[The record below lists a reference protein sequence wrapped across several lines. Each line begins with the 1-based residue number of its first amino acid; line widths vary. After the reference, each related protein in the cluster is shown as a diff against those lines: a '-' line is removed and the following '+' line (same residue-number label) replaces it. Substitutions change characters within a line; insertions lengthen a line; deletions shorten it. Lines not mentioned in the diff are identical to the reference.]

1 MMKDKLK
8 NSLWMIAEK
17 LIAVFGLI
25 FVTSYVAKYV
35 GPATFGIISIS
46 MLVFQ
51 FIQTIALMGSD
62 VILLK
67 RIAQNRRS
75 GLRLMMATFLL
86 VLVLYAVLALAGVA
100 IMEQAWRPEAWIF
113 IAAAAVACLFSALDL
128 VNIYNEA
135 MLNARLNVIANVIGL
150 AISLTV
156 RFFISWYALDP
167 RYLAL
172 PIVLATLIP
181 FVIKLTIFLR
191 YDRQAPVPA
200 LRQMKK
206 YSRYMVASGLSLI
219 FSAIAVALYTRLNQV
234 SVSYFLGVKEA
245 GIFSVALTLSTAWV
259 FLPSALLASFYPA
272 FFAERNQQQA
282 IVKAQK
288 LHLLVIGVSALVIL
302 AIWLLSG
309 WFIREFYGAE
319 YLDAVAPMLLLSIGA
334 MCAVL
339 SSVMDRFIIKYNGY
353 RYLVKKT
360 FAVLL
365 VCLIS
370 SLLLVPHFG
379 LTGAAMSVVITEFL
393 SFSLLNY
400 FFAAQPVMHIHR
412 IFFNPRKLWL
422 LFTDIKTSDSKES
435 LS

>member
-1 MMKDKLK
+1 MKDKLK
-8 NSLWMIAEK
+8 NSMWMIAEK

-35 GPATFGIISIS
+35 GPTTFGIISVS

-51 FIQTIALMGSD
+51 FIQSIAAMGSD

-67 RIAQNRRS
+67 RISQNRHS
-75 GLRLMMATFLL
+75 GIRLMMATFLL
-86 VLVLYAVLALAGVA
+86 VLVLYCALAASGMV
-100 IMEQAWRPEAWIF
+100 IMGEEWSREALIF
-113 IAAAAVACLFSALDL
+113 ICAAAVACLFSSLDL

-135 MLNARLNVIANVIGL
+135 MLNARLNVIANVAGL

-156 RFFISWYALDP
+156 RFFISWYELDP
-167 RYLAL
+167 HYLAI
-172 PIVLATLIP
+172 PIVLATLLP
-181 FVIKLTIFLR
+181 FSIKLAIFMH
-191 YDRQAPVPA
+191 YHRQIPVPA

-206 YSRYMVASGLSLI
+206 YSRYMVASGISLV
-219 FSAIAVALYTRLNQV
+219 FSVIAVAIYTRVNQV
-234 SVSYFLGVKEA
+234 SVSYFLGIKEA
-245 GIFSVALTLSTAWV
+245 GIFAVAMTLATSWV
-259 FLPSALLASFYPA
+259 FLPNALLASFFPA
-272 FFAERNQQQA
+272 FFAERDSEQS
-282 IVKAQK
+282 IIKAQK
-288 LHLLVIGVSALVIL
+288 LHLLVLGVSGGVIM

-309 WFIREFYGAE
+309 WFIRDFYGEA
-319 YLDAVAPMLLLSIGA
+319 YLDAVAPTLLLSVGA

-360 FAVLL
+360 FAVLII
-365 VCLIS
+365 CLAS
-370 SLLLVPHFG
+370 SVILVPIFG
-379 LTGAAMSVVITEFL
+379 LTGAAMSVVLTEFL

-400 FFAAQPVMHIHR
+400 FFAAQPVMRIHQ

-422 LFTDIKTSDSKES
+422 LFSNIKTSDSKES

>member
-1 MMKDKLK
+1 MKDKLK

-17 LIAVFGLI
+17 LIAVLGLI

-35 GPATFGIISIS
+35 GPTTFGIISLS

-51 FIQTIALMGSD
+51 FVQTIAQMGSD

-67 RIAQNRRS
+67 RISQKRYS
-75 GLRLMMATFLL
+75 GIRLMISTFFL
-86 VLVLYAVLALAGVA
+86 VLVLYALLSLVGFLVMQEELSSDALV
-100 IMEQAWRPEAWIF
+100 F
-113 IAAAAVACLFSALDL
+113 IGAAAFACLFSAIDL
-128 VNIYNEA
+128 VNVYNEA
-135 MLNARLNVIANVIGL
+135 MLHARRNVIANLIGL
-150 AISLTV
+150 VISLTV
-156 RFFISWYALDP
+156 RFFISYFTLDP
-167 RYLAL
+167 KYLAI

-181 FVIKLTIFLR
+181 FVLKTGWFLLAEQQR
-191 YDRQAPVPA
+191 SIPAIRQF
-200 LRQMKK
+200 KK
-206 YSRYMVASGLSLI
+206 YSRYMVASGFSLI
-219 FSAIAVALYTRLNQV
+219 LSVIAVALYTRVNQV

-259 FLPSALLASFYPA
+259 FLPSALLASFYPS
-272 FFAERNQQQA
+272 FFAERDPEQA

-288 LHLLVIGVSALVIL
+288 LHLLVIGVSAGVIFS
-302 AIWLLSG
+302 IWLLSG
-309 WFIREFYGAE
+309 WFIRDFYGAAW
-319 YLDAVAPMLLLSIGA
+319 LDAIAPTVLLSFGA

-365 VCLIS
+365 ICLAS

-379 LTGAAMSVVITEFL
+379 LTGAAISVVLTEFL
-393 SFSLLNY
+393 SFTLLNY
-400 FFAAQPVMHIHR
+400 FFSAQPVMRIHL
-412 IFFNPRKLWL
+412 IFINPRKLWL
-422 LFTDIKTSDSKES
+422 LFNNIKTSDSKES

>member
-1 MMKDKLK
+1 MKDKLK
-8 NSLWMIAEK
+8 NSMWMIAEK

-35 GPATFGIISIS
+35 GPTTFGIISIA

-67 RIAQNRRS
+67 RIAQNHHS
-75 GLRLMMATFLL
+75 GLRLMMATSLL
-86 VLVLYAVLALAGVA
+86 VLVLYCVLSIVGMA
-100 IMEQAWRPEAWIF
+100 IMEEEWSADALVF
-113 IAAAAVACLFSALDL
+113 ICAAAIACLFSSIDL

-135 MLNARLNVIANVIGL
+135 RLNARLNVIANVIGL

-156 RFFISWYALDP
+156 RFLISYYQLEPAW
-167 RYLAL
+167 LAI
-172 PIVLATLIP
+172 PIVLATFIP
-181 FVIKLTIFLR
+181 FTIKLTLFLLYER
-191 YDRQAPVPA
+191 RAPLPA
-200 LRQMKK
+200 LRHVKK
-206 YSRYMVASGLSLI
+206 YSRYMLVSGMSLI
-219 FSAIAVALYTRLNQV
+219 FSAIAVALYTRVNQI

-272 FFAERNQQQA
+272 FFAERNDQQA

-288 LHLLVIGVSALVIL
+288 LHLLVIGVSAAVIV

-309 WFIREFYGAE
+309 WFIRDFYGE
-319 YLDAVAPMLLLSIGA
+319 QYLDAVAPTLLLSLGA

-360 FAVLL
+360 FAVL
-365 VCLIS
+365 VICLLS

-379 LTGAAMSVVITEFL
+379 LTGAAMSVVLTEFL

-400 FFAAQPVMHIHR
+400 FFPAQPVMRIHL
-412 IFFNPRKLWL
+412 IFFNPRKLWQ
-422 LFTDIKTSDSKES
+422 LFSTIKTSDSKES